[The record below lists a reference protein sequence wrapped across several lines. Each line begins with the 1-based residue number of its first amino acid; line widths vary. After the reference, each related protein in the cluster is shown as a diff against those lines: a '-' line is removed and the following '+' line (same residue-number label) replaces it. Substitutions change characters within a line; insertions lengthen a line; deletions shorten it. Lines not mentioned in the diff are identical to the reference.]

1 MFEKGYA
8 MRTLPRSATVLALLL
23 IHLVGWHTQ
32 AAAQYMW
39 VNDKGVKQLSDRPPP
54 PSVPSSRILKMPRQP
69 SAGAG
74 AATAET
80 GAAPTAPDSP
90 APAPAPAPASTAD
103 READFQQRRKAAAA
117 AENKAAGAA
126 RDQAQQAANCNA
138 ARQNQRALDGGG
150 GIVSYDDNGE
160 RSVMNDQQRE
170 ELAKNTQKVLAS
182 CK

>member
-1 MFEKGYA
+1 

-23 IHLVGWHTQ
+23 IHLAGWHTQ
-32 AAAQYMW
+32 AAAQYIW

-54 PSVPSSRILKMPRQP
+54 PSVPSSHILKMPRQP
-69 SAGAG
+69 PAGAG
-74 AATAET
+74 AATSAET

-90 APAPAPAPASTAD
+90 SPTPAPASTAD
-103 READFQQRRKAAAA
+103 READFQQSRKAAAA